1 MADLGR
7 NFFLWIKDS
16 LRENN
21 FRKTQWWGTY
31 HLPELVRIFFLI
43 GTETYVEP
51 THLWRGIPQGKKK
64 MSISVCGFLHSL
76 WDKNWHFSL
85 FQIPLTGHRENHFL
99 SLEGDLT
106 QGDNDIWEVG
116 CASCYRT
123 FYYQQQSVILASKS
137 TKSNSKIV
145 VSGGW
150 TDGGV
155 GNMLAL
161 HGDLI
166 SILQHSHRKRKGRCY
181 TGLPVPLDFLCLC
194 VPSAFGFP
202 VLLRSYV
209 PVLSSQC

>member
-1 MADLGR
+1 M
-7 NFFLWIKDS
+7 
-16 LRENN
+16 
-21 FRKTQWWGTY
+21 
-31 HLPELVRIFFLI
+31 
-43 GTETYVEP
+43 
-51 THLWRGIPQGKKK
+51 
-64 MSISVCGFLHSL
+64 CGFLHSL
-76 WDKNWHFSL
+76 WDKNWHFLS
-85 FQIPLTGHRENHFL
+85 FQIPLTGHRVNHFL

-106 QGDNDIWEVG
+106 QGDSNPDNDIWEVG

-145 VSGGW
+145 VTGGW

-161 HGDLI
+161 HEDLI

-181 TGLPVPLDFLCLC
+181 TGLPVPLDSLCLC

-202 VLLRSYV
+202 VLLCSWAPSAAEL
-209 PVLSSQC
+209 PVLMSSQY